1 MKVKL
6 GVILDAIEM
15 ADDNYTYFLDLETG
29 DSVFLADELI
39 TGLDN
44 EGLEDEIEENLERY
58 LRLPT
63 KFEIR
68 EYHIMEEFIWTLK
81 GERADKLDCA
91 IRGRGAFRR
100 FKDLVDRMGISQQ
113 WYDFQAEYYRKLAIE
128 WCQEH
133 GLEYIEESV

>member
-1 MKVKL
+1 M
-6 GVILDAIEM
+6 
-15 ADDNYTYFLDLETG
+15 
-29 DSVFLADELI
+29 FLADELI

-63 KFEIR
+63 KFEIH

-91 IRGRGAFRR
+91 IRGRRAFRR

-113 WYDFQAEYYRKLAIE
+113 WYDFQAEYYRKLAID

-133 GLEYIEESV
+133 GLEYEEESI

>member
-1 MKVKL
+1 MRYYAVFDTNVLISSFLTKRTDTATAQV
-6 GVILDAIEM
+6 VDAIEM

-44 EGLEDEIEENLERY
+44 EGLEDEIEENPERY

-63 KFEIR
+63 KFEIH

-113 WYDFQAEYYRKLAIE
+113 
-128 WCQEH
+128 
-133 GLEYIEESV
+133 